1 MATPNGGVVI
11 CRDDDP
17 LRGPGVNVEPSGAVP
32 SCVIRNVLPPL
43 LALLLVGGCG
53 GQEPRTAPT
62 TPPASAAF
70 DPSPAPE
77 SLLGPW
83 RPAPVSVGDDLE
95 ANLQAACAE
104 QGSGLGIAIDELPV
118 ALVDARGDGRATVVL
133 ADEFAAA
140 LCEATIAADGL
151 GVTVDRPPGRLV
163 PDALDPIAED
173 AIRVTSYVVVDEES
187 APRTQILGRVGRQA
201 FEVIAAFDNESEVYA
216 TRSNGWFAA
225 WWPGAVDAA
234 TIAAV
239 DRQNLVIASAPIPD
253 GDLVGTANVA
263 RWWLDPAVPPPGPDA
278 TSIAAL
284 IQEEA
289 CASGR
294 SPKGRVLEPQL
305 FSSSDAIL
313 VTVWVRDQVGGQ
325 DCQGNPTF
333 PLEISLTEPLG
344 ERRLL
349 DGSEVPPRD
358 ATVPP
363 E

>member
-1 MATPNGGVVI
+1 
-11 CRDDDP
+11 
-17 LRGPGVNVEPSGAVP
+17 
-32 SCVIRNVLPPL
+32 VIRKGLRL
-43 LALLLVGGCG
+43 FLALLLIGGCG
-53 GQEPRTAPT
+53 GQDASPAPT
-62 TPPASAAF
+62 PGSGSATSE
-70 DPSPAPE
+70 PSPAQQT
-77 SLLGPW
+77 LLGPW
-83 RPAPVSVGDDLE
+83 RPAPVTVGEELE

-104 QGSGLGIAIDELPV
+104 QGSGLGVAVGELPV

-133 ADEFAAA
+133 ADEFAAV

-151 GVTVDRPPGRLV
+151 GVTVDLPPGRLV
-163 PDALDPIAED
+163 PDVLDPIADD
-173 AIRVTSYVVVDEES
+173 AIRITSYVAVDEES

-201 FEVIAAFDNESEVYA
+201 FEVIAAFDDESEVYA
-216 TRSNGWFAA
+216 ARSNGWFAA

-253 GDLVGTANVA
+253 GDLVGRASLA
-263 RWWLDPAVPPPGPDA
+263 SWWLDPDAPPPTAEA
-278 TSIAAL
+278 TRLSAL
-284 IQEEA
+284 IRERA

-294 SPKGRVLEPQL
+294 SPKGRVLEPQV
-305 FSSSDAIL
+305 FSGGDAVL
-313 VTVWVRDQVGGQ
+313 VTVWVRDQLGAQ

-333 PLEISLTEPLG
+333 PVEIVLTEPLG